1 MKVEV
6 HMFSFNELV
15 KFISNVT
22 FESVMSYINEN
33 ICCLFHIVL
42 IWPREAT
49 LIGVYMNFLR
59 DIAELY
65 GTLVGTIIF
74 ILSALSLVLLMIQQ
88 LTLLGTYVEAKI
100 HKRFP
105 QNRARIL
112 KVRTRLNQI
121 PESVRTSFTW

>member
-1 MKVEV
+1 
-6 HMFSFNELV
+6 
-15 KFISNVT
+15 
-22 FESVMSYINEN
+22 
-33 ICCLFHIVL
+33 
-42 IWPREAT
+42 
-49 LIGVYMNFLR
+49 MNFLR

-121 PESVRTSFTW
+121 PESVRTSFT